1 MTAFLEKFDQQMNHL
16 GDMRDKTENRINRD
30 FREQNNAAEQLSQ
43 LYYNMETQSAQLI
56 YEPMQSY
63 LNTTFAATDV
73 SRGKA
78 KDKLSFIANYFK
90 WFPKYPRPPMADGIT
105 PDLLKLAAAQL
116 EAVGSQ
122 LGYEAVTYE
131 PTDTLGIR
139 INTNTIIENSKLW
152 SKIAKPY
159 IDKVV
164 EQEGGLGLL
173 DSVND
178 QMSDVDSIFTTPYN
192 SASDA
197 WNNLTDKQ
205 KNDFISA
212 TPLTSAQIRTM
223 QNSSDP
229 TVKALANKVVRG
241 RTDVGDYVDYMDSIE
256 NIRQDF
262 VDAAP
267 EKYVNNYNLA
277 LAREDDLTDKAITAK
292 VLDKEADNIKYNL
305 EQMKQIGINKMRSAE
320 INTYYAEKYREQV
333 HLVKMLIVIGVCIL
347 LLVILNKKG
356 IISGDVSIVLIAIV
370 IVLGTIAFGSRVY
383 NYYRRDNMNYQEF
396 EYGYDSDIEE
406 EEEYDDSIIKTS
418 GKFAGKFCYMDDCCS
433 SGMYYDGDI
442 GKCVDGPAPEGNEQ
456 DGTTD
461 ADDEQDEDS
470 LLSSVQDWGEGKMDE
485 FGDSRE
491 NKVWS

>member
-1 MTAFLEKFDQQMNHL
+1 MGSNTPTFNKQMNDL
-16 GDMRDKTENRINRD
+16 GIMRDKTENIINRE

-43 LYYNMETQSAQLI
+43 IYYSRMAQSAATM
-56 YEPMQSY
+56 YSPMQNY
-63 LNTTFAATDV
+63 FNTEFASDDIST
-73 SRGKA
+73 GKV
-78 KDKLSFIANYFK
+78 DSKLLFLVRYFK
-90 WFPKYPRPPMADGIT
+90 WIPDERGISAQILNNAVATQILIPIEYPNNEFKGRRIRTA
-105 PDLLKLAAAQL
+105 
-116 EAVGSQ
+116 AVGW
-122 LGYEAVTYE
+122 
-131 PTDTLGIR
+131 TLGD
-139 INTNTIIENSKLW
+139 SLW
-152 SKIAKPY
+152 TGIAQPY
-159 IDKVV
+159 IDQIV
-164 EQEGGLGLL
+164 QESGGLGLL
-173 DSVND
+173 TKANNTMR
-178 QMSDVDSIFTTPYN
+178 QFTSAVEQPI
-192 SASDA
+192 SASVA

-212 TPLTSAQIRTM
+212 TPLTSDQIRTM
-223 QNSSDP
+223 QYNSLDP
-229 TVKALANKVVRG
+229 TLQALANKALTSENNVS
-241 RTDVGDYVDYMDSIE
+241 DYVDHMDSIE

-267 EKYVNNYNLA
+267 EKYINNYNLA
-277 LAREDDLTDKAITAK
+277 LAREDDLTDKRITAK

-470 LLSSVQDWGEGKMDE
+470 VWSSAQDDGEAWVDE
-485 FGDSRE
+485 HSDSR
-491 NKVWS
+491 NITMWS

>member
-73 SRGKA
+73 SRGTA
-78 KDKLSFIANYFK
+78 KDKLLFIANYFK
-90 WFPKYPRPPMADGIT
+90 WWPDDAIITDYENKNSLKYH
-105 PDLLKLAAAQL
+105 PDI
-116 EAVGSQ
+116 VPF
-122 LGYEAVTYE
+122 VTYKFDNFRGRRMSLE
-131 PTDTLGIR
+131 NQGWPQGDTMW
-139 INTNTIIENSKLW
+139 TN
-152 SKIAKPY
+152 IAKPY
-159 IDKVV
+159 IDAVV
-164 EQEGGLGLL
+164 NKSGNLELLSEVEDAIEASGLKASPPTAA
-173 DSVND
+173 SV
-178 QMSDVDSIFTTPYN
+178 
-192 SASDA
+192 A

-212 TPLTSAQIRTM
+212 TPLTSDQIRTM

-229 TVKALANKVVRG
+229 TVKALANKVIRG

-461 ADDEQDEDS
+461 ADDEQDDDS
-470 LLSSVQDWGEGKMDE
+470 LLSGAQDDVEAWVDE
-485 FGDSRE
+485 HSDSRD
-491 NKVWS
+491 WRF